1 MAPRFG
7 GKLVEEETPVSTAT
21 KPRFGGK
28 PVDTQEA
35 PTRAWSDVPQEAL
48 DNLLPSAKKL
58 VVDTITPF
66 TQPIETVKAIGRLAG
81 GVASKLGIGDFDEA
95 TADAVGQAILDRYG
109 SVEAFKNTVATD
121 PVGLLSDIAGVLSGG
136 SLAAARAPGVVGRAA
151 QAAGKVGEYVDPIS
165 GGLKAVGAAGR
176 GVGNVM
182 SEVSALTSGTSSD
195 AIRTMQQAGREGN
208 TAALRQL
215 REKDSIT
222 DINDELRAGKDAL
235 LRDRRDTYKSDMAP
249 VNASQDVLDW
259 SNVRSA
265 LDKAD
270 AETNYHGV
278 VTDATSA
285 EALSGVRKM
294 LDEFDQGGLNTPE
307 AFDRF
312 RVATNA
318 QRQAAPEGS
327 HQRALID
334 QVSEA
339 ARQELLRSN
348 VGKDYNIAQRG
359 YQTRSQVIDEAFK
372 TLSLGDRATNDTQLR
387 KALSVFR
394 NGVATNYGGRKAAA
408 DPIFK
413 NQPQLPGMLA
423 GRLMSGWTPQGL
435 YRALAGGTL
444 LAGTGAAAAV
454 WNPLLLPA
462 VAGGIAASSPRV
474 VGETAYKVGQA
485 RRAVNAVTGMVPL
498 SPAQRQL
505 VRQVALQ
512 AERARQAEERRKN
525 KPRYATKPD

>member
-195 AIRTMQQAGREGN
+195 AIRTMQQAGR
-208 TAALRQL
+208 
-215 REKDSIT
+215 
-222 DINDELRAGKDAL
+222 
-235 LRDRRDTYKSDMAP
+235 
-249 VNASQDVLDW
+249 
-259 SNVRSA
+259 
-265 LDKAD
+265 
-270 AETNYHGV
+270 
-278 VTDATSA
+278 
-285 EALSGVRKM
+285 
-294 LDEFDQGGLNTPE
+294 
-307 AFDRF
+307 
-312 RVATNA
+312 
-318 QRQAAPEGS
+318 
-327 HQRALID
+327 
-334 QVSEA
+334 
-339 ARQELLRSN
+339 
-348 VGKDYNIAQRG
+348 
-359 YQTRSQVIDEAFK
+359 
-372 TLSLGDRATNDTQLR
+372 
-387 KALSVFR
+387 
-394 NGVATNYGGRKAAA
+394 
-408 DPIFK
+408 
-413 NQPQLPGMLA
+413 
-423 GRLMSGWTPQGL
+423 
-435 YRALAGGTL
+435 
-444 LAGTGAAAAV
+444 
-454 WNPLLLPA
+454 
-462 VAGGIAASSPRV
+462 
-474 VGETAYKVGQA
+474 
-485 RRAVNAVTGMVPL
+485 
-498 SPAQRQL
+498 
-505 VRQVALQ
+505 
-512 AERARQAEERRKN
+512 
-525 KPRYATKPD
+525 